1 MKKIFLSLCLVLSI
15 ILFTGGCDLEES
27 NNETIVEKHKYE
39 LVGGEVGEYG
49 KEITLN
55 ANTDLPAKKILYKI
69 PAGTYK
75 VTTTYEKLSAFWI
88 VKDNVVKTGPQE
100 YPEELEYV
108 GNQYSLTA
116 GDNDF
121 NGMASKEV
129 EITINNDESINLTS
143 PGSVYIFEE
152 E

>member
-1 MKKIFLSLCLVLSI
+1 MQKVFIS
-15 ILFTGGCDLEES
+15 LFTIVFVLLFAVGCDLEES
-27 NNETIVEKHKYE
+27 NSNTVVEKHRYE

-49 KEITLN
+49 KEVILN
-55 ANTDLPAKKILYKI
+55 ATTDLPAKKILYKL

-75 VTTTYEKLSAFWI
+75 VTTTYEKLAAFWI
-88 VKDNVVKTGPQE
+88 VKDDVVRTGTDE

-108 GNQYSLTA
+108 GGQYSLTA

-129 EITINNDESINLTS
+129 EVTINNDESINLTS
-143 PGSVYIFEE
+143 PGSLYIFEE